1 MESKKTAIDNLD
13 INWEYQH
20 YSELNKDTLYQI
32 LALRSEVFVLE
43 QQCIYTDADFK
54 DQQSWHLCGWKNGKL
69 QAYARVIPPGISYPE
84 ASIGRVLTAASARKS
99 GLGKWLMQIAIQQCR
114 QQFPEHPIKIGAQLY
129 LLEFYRNL
137 GFQPI
142 GETYLEDG
150 IPHIIMLL

>member
-1 MESKKTAIDNLD
+1 MESKNPAIDNID

-43 QQCIYTDADFK
+43 QQCFYADADFK
-54 DQQSWHLCGWKNGKL
+54 DQQSWHLSGWENGKL
-69 QAYARVIPPGISYPE
+69 QAYARIIPPGISYPE
-84 ASIGRVLTAASARKS
+84 ASIGRVLTASSGRKK
-99 GLGKWLMQIAIQQCR
+99 GLGKLLMQHAIQHCKTQY
-114 QQFPEHPIKIGAQLY
+114 PDHPIKIGAQLY
-129 LLEFYRNL
+129 LLEFYSSL